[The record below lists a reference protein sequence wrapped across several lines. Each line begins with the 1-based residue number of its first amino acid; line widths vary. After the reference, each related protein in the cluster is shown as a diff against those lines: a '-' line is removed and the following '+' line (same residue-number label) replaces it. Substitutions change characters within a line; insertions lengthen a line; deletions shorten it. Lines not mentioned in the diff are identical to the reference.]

1 MVGLMYLVTVLLTPR
16 AKSAVWTPIPYV
28 EPRAALMSH
37 DNKAEIEVRLT
48 LCYRIYVYLL
58 IIYINSCTWACL
70 FCSSYFR
77 MITSAGYTKLLFVM
91 S

>member
-1 MVGLMYLVTVLLTPR
+1 MYLVTVLLTPR

-48 LCYRIYVYLL
+48 LCYRIYDCIFTDYL
-58 IIYINSCTWACL
+58 Y
-70 FCSSYFR
+70 
-77 MITSAGYTKLLFVM
+77 
-91 S
+91 